1 MVKKLLPL
9 VLFVTVYLLSSCA
22 VRYNSLASLSVSAD
36 EITFQSVPGDPFF
49 KEHYLVLFEQAVDH
63 ADPGA
68 GTFKQRVWLSHK
80 DVSAPVVMVTEGYSA
95 SAPYKSELADLL
107 KANQIVVEHRFFGE
121 SVPEGMPWTYLTI
134 EQAARD
140 HQNILKYF
148 QQLYKGSWVTTGIS
162 KGGQAALIHRAL
174 YPKLVDAT
182 VTYVAPYNLEKEDK
196 RLLSFFETV
205 GSEENRRKIRNFQI
219 EILKRRDEIMPHFED
234 WVIGKGFSFSM
245 DLDQVFELSVLEY
258 PFSFWQWCVPLDDI
272 PQTNATSQV
281 MFDHLYRGIDFS
293 YFSDQEA
300 IATGPF
306 FFQAYTQLGYY
317 AYDASYLKDYLLY
330 FNTDIVSNE
339 IMVPDVGFV
348 YDFDLSGIEK
358 VSRRLQRADARMLHI
373 VGAND
378 PWSATSPDV
387 TGLKNSIKIV
397 DPHGCHLTRIN
408 NLPDDLKL
416 KVMRILADWVE

>member
-9 VLFVTVYLLSSCA
+9 VLLVTVYLLSSCA
-22 VRYNSLASLSVSAD
+22 VKYNSLASLSVSAD
-36 EITFQSVPGDPFF
+36 EITFQPVPGDPFF
-49 KEHYLVLFEQAVDH
+49 KEHYLVWFEQAVDH

-95 SAPYKSELADLL
+95 TAPYKSELADLL

-140 HQNILKYF
+140 HQNILRYF

-174 YPKLVDAT
+174 YPKQVDAT

-205 GSEENRRKIRNFQI
+205 GSEENRRKMRNFQI
-219 EILKRRDEIMPHFED
+219 EILKRRDEIMPHLED
-234 WVIGKGFSFSM
+234 WVIGKGLSFSM

-258 PFSFWQWCVPLDDI
+258 PFSFWQWCVPLDEI
-272 PQTNATSQV
+272 PRANATSQV

-293 YFSDQEA
+293 YFSEQDA

-306 FFQAYTQLGYY
+306 FYQAYTQLGYY
-317 AYDASYLKDYLLY
+317 AYDASYLKDYLQY

-339 IMVPDVGFV
+339 IMVPDVGFE

-408 NLPDDLKL
+408 NLPDDLKR